1 MVVKIGIFAFWI
13 AVLILVN
20 AYLIE
25 PAWGQLVFTGVSAGL
40 MTYAQHKADQRRTR

>member
-1 MVVKIGIFAFWI
+1 MALKMGIFGAWI
-13 AVLILVN
+13 AILVPVN

-40 MTYAQHKADQRRTR
+40 MTYAQHRTDPKRAG